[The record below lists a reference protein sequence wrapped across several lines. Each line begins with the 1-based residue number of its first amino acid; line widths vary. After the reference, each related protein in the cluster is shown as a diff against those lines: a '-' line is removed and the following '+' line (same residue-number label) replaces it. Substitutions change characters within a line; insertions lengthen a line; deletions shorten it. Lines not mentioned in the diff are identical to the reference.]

1 MLVPSLR
8 QLATATAIRNVRLLR
23 DLGDLPYPLVR
34 PILLK
39 VDNPEQLHCIEQQS
53 PQVANDTEELWL
65 EFIKRDIPQW
75 ETYDLPRHSDHWY
88 ELYCDLREQ
97 AQRAV
102 DEDAEKMKLAL
113 DGLNSQKAR
122 LTPKIVSE
130 RSRLPGKRPTQ
141 RQRYAAYDRKMGGLA
156 PVFGKPTGASEWS
169 FQAPSMPRSDFGAG
183 TKKKQTIF
191 TPQKRNIALAV
202 PTKHLHTRASQI
214 KQAPRSL
221 IEEHRRPSEQV
232 VRGTD
237 STAPNAS
244 ASGRSSGPR
253 AAAGGNFS
261 PAKGSALAEK
271 EARLRALTSGKP
283 ASSHSPTPP
292 ISGEKASSPSS
303 KATSPPLLNTN
314 RKRPAASPPPQIS
327 PISSDSSNI
336 AAAAATTTGDTPST
350 SPARPPMILRRA
362 PPSIFIQ
369 PKRKRVT

>member
-1 MLVPSLR
+1 MSVPTLR
-8 QLATATAIRNVRLLR
+8 QLATASAIRNVRLLR
-23 DLGDLPYPLVR
+23 DLGDLPYSLVR

-75 ETYDLPRHSDHWY
+75 ETYDLPQHSDHWY

-169 FQAPSMPRSDFGAG
+169 FQAPSLPRSEFGSG

-191 TPQKRNIALAV
+191 TPQKRNVALAV

-232 VRGTD
+232 VKCKD
-237 STAPNAS
+237 KTAPSAS
-244 ASGRSSGPR
+244 ASGRSSGPPI
-253 AAAGGNFS
+253 AAAGTSS
-261 PAKGSALAEK
+261 PAKGSSLAEK
-271 EARLRALTSGKP
+271 EARLRTLTSGMP
-283 ASSHSPTPP
+283 ASSLSSKPP
-292 ISGEKASSPSS
+292 ISGKKASPPSS
-303 KATSPPLLNTN
+303 KAMSPPLLNTN
-314 RKRPAASPPPQIS
+314 RKRPATSPPPQTS
-327 PISSDSSNI
+327 PIPSDSSNI
-336 AAAAATTTGDTPST
+336 TTTAATTEAPST
-350 SPARPPMILRRA
+350 SPARPPMTLRRA

>member
-8 QLATATAIRNVRLLR
+8 QLATASAIRNVRLLR
-23 DLGDLPYPLVR
+23 DLGDLPYALVR

-75 ETYDLPRHSDHWY
+75 ETYALPQHSDHWY
-88 ELYCDLREQ
+88 EIYCDLREQ

-156 PVFGKPTGASEWS
+156 PVFGKPTGAAEWS
-169 FQAPSMPRSDFGAG
+169 FQAPSLPRSEFGTG

-191 TPQKRNIALAV
+191 TPQKRNNALAV

-232 VRGTD
+232 VRRKD
-237 STAPNAS
+237 NTAPSAS
-244 ASGRSSGPR
+244 ASGRASGPPV
-253 AAAGGNFS
+253 AAAGNLS
-261 PAKGSALAEK
+261 PAKGGALAEK

-283 ASSHSPTPP
+283 ASSQSPTPP
-292 ISGEKASSPSS
+292 ISGEKASSPLS

-314 RKRPAASPPPQIS
+314 RKRPAASPPPQTS
-327 PISSDSSNI
+327 PISSDSLNI
-336 AAAAATTTGDTPST
+336 TTTGEALST